1 MKTKTIDQKLIF
13 YRSANVTK
21 TENDVPDE
29 GKTTTSPS
37 GGIATRVRIPYD
49 LDREYVS
56 NFFMLR
62 SSPNVL

>member
-13 YRSANVTK
+13 YHSTNVTK
-21 TENDVPDE
+21 TKNDVIDE
-29 GKTTTSPS
+29 GKKTTSPS
-37 GGIATRVRIPYD
+37 GRIATRVRIPYD

-56 NFFMLR
+56 NPFMFR